1 MKVKPWHIGCIIV
14 LIAAALYFLVG
25 MREGLDNPACPAG
38 APGIPSVKQSGG
50 QTIRLYTAGECSA
63 LGGKFTG
70 NGQTTWGM
78 PNNTVGECLGTT
90 NGINVGFCNQSM
102 PASAAAQAAVNP
114 AAPASSPLPS
124 SPSGTPGEAN
134 MTSNPAVPGP
144 IPPSYTL
151 TCNAS
156 PVSGMTGSVGMPETP
171 PAWDVNQPPP
181 GHNSKHGY
189 TLY

>member
-1 MKVKPWHIGCIIV
+1 MKVKPWHIGCLV

-25 MREGLDNPACPAG
+25 MREGLDNPACPAN

-50 QTIRLYTAGECSA
+50 QTIRLYTTGECSA

-70 NGQTTWGM
+70 NGKNWGM
-78 PNNTVGECLGTT
+78 PNNSVGECLSTT
-90 NGINVGFCNQSM
+90 NGINVGFCNQSA
-102 PASAAAQAAVNP
+102 PASAAAQAAVTP
-114 AAPASSPLPS
+114 ASPASSPLPS
-124 SPSGTPGEAN
+124 NRAGTPDVA

-156 PVSGMTGSVGMPETP
+156 PVSGMTESLGMPETP
-171 PAWDVNQPPP
+171 PIWDVNQPPP
-181 GHNSKHGY
+181 GHNSKDGY